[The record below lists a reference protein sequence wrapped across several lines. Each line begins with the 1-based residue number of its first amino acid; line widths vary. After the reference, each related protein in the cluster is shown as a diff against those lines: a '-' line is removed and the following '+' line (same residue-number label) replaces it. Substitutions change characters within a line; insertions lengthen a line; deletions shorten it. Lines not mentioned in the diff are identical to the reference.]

1 MGSVEI
7 SKGQEMTDWNQYNPK
22 QENNVQALSLCAAS
36 SQKGVYIYRNHVG
49 TMYSRAGQAIKV
61 GVIGSADS
69 LGCVSVVIDES
80 WLGRK
85 VPIFFAAEFKRPK
98 GGRQSPEQKSW
109 ENKMHEYGV
118 PYRLI
123 TSPSEMVKFIEDIKS
138 GEAG

>member
-1 MGSVEI
+1 
-7 SKGQEMTDWNQYNPK
+7 MTNWNQFTPK

-49 TMYSRAGQAIKV
+49 TMYSKNAQPIKV

-80 WLGRK
+80 WLGK
-85 VPIFFAAEFKRPK
+85 TVPIFFAAEFKRPK
-98 GGRQSPEQKSW
+98 GGIQSPVQKTW
-109 ENKMHEYGV
+109 QAKMAEYGV

-123 TSPSEMVKFIEDIKS
+123 TSPGEMVQFIEDIKR
-138 GEAG
+138 GAG